1 MSATKHLKRWWK
13 PAAWGAWTVFMA
25 VLAWQLGTYWAFAV
39 MIVVGCAMT
48 GATAVRAYR
57 SRA

>member
-1 MSATKHLKRWWK
+1 
-13 PAAWGAWTVFMA
+13 MA